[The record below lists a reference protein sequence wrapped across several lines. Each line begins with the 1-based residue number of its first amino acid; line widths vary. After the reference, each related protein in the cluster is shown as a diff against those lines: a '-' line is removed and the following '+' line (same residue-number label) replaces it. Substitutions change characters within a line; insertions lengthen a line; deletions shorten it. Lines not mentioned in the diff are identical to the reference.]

1 MQNPAAEDTLER
13 MNGSAHRP
21 TAGGAL
27 RGITGRLARWALPAG
42 IEPASTEGR
51 TRLGEL
57 EGYVSTVVSVV
68 LAAFKG
74 VLGAWSGSVSLIADA
89 VNNATDIASSLLI
102 AFACRWSRKPR
113 DREHPFG
120 HGRAETIATLVL
132 SFCLIIV
139 ALEVGRAGIQ
149 RLLQPRPLDV
159 PGWMLVGIGLTVGI
173 KAWLAGFARA
183 VARVTRSEVIE
194 ADAWNHFFDILS
206 TLLVLVALLGAF
218 WNIPWLD
225 GWAGI
230 GVSLFIFWTG
240 ARFARR
246 ATHTLI
252 GAAPD
257 PEEMRHIRSIAC
269 SVPGVRGVHDLLI
282 HAYGDL
288 KLVSLHIEVDAH
300 LTVMDAHTLAER
312 VEAEVARIL
321 DYRTVVHVDPVD
333 RTHPAY
339 GAAESL
345 MGRLTEHHPELSGF
359 HDLRLQGRP
368 DRYDLSV
375 DLVAHGG
382 VGVDQFERLLAGMK
396 DEVHRDLPG
405 ADRVDLGLET
415 ELASEHEQ
423 RRTFHR

>member
-1 MQNPAAEDTLER
+1 MDKSSQHSPAVVL
-13 MNGSAHRP
+13 P
-21 TAGGAL
+21 
-27 RGITGRLARWALPAG
+27 RGITGRLIRWALPAG
-42 IEPASTEGR
+42 AVPTSTEGR

-57 EGYVSTVVSVV
+57 EGYVSTAISAV

-74 VLGAWSGSVSLIADA
+74 VLGALTGSVSLIADA
-89 VNNATDIASSLLI
+89 INNATDIASSLLI
-102 AFACRWSRKPR
+102 ALACRWSRKPR
-113 DREHPFG
+113 DEEHPFG

-132 SFCLIIV
+132 SFCLILV
-139 ALEVGRAGIQ
+139 SMEVGRAGIE
-149 RLLQPRPLDV
+149 RLWSPKPLQV
-159 PGWMLVGIGLTVGI
+159 PVWTLWGLGLTVAI
-173 KAWLAGFARA
+173 KAWLALFARR
-183 VARVTRSEVIE
+183 VARLSRSVVIE
-194 ADAWNHFFDILS
+194 ADAWNHLFDILS
-206 TLLVLVALLGAF
+206 TLLVLIALLGARAQM
-218 WNIPWLD
+218 PRLD

-230 GVSLFIFWTG
+230 GVAVFILWTG

-257 PEEMRHIRSIAC
+257 PAEMRHIRAIAC

-300 LTVMDAHTLAER
+300 LTVMDAHTMAEH
-312 VEAEVARIL
+312 VEAEIARAL
-321 DYRTVVHVDPVD
+321 DYRSVTHVDPVD

-339 GAAESL
+339 GEAEQV
-345 MGRLTEHHPELSGF
+345 MQRLTERHPELSGF
-359 HDLRLQGRP
+359 HDLRLSGTAT
-368 DRYDLSV
+368 RYDLSV

-382 VGVDQFERLLAGMK
+382 VAAERFEALLAEMK
-396 DEVHRDLPG
+396 DEVHGALPG

-423 RRTFHR
+423 RRIFHR